1 MQNYFP
7 VKLMSQ
13 DTDSPKP
20 SFFGKK
26 FTWEPKIKT
35 FALVTVNGEFL
46 AAN

>member
-1 MQNYFP
+1 MQNYFA

-13 DTDSPKP
+13 ETDSPKP

-26 FTWEPKIKT
+26 FTWDAEIGKFIP
-35 FALVTVNGEFL
+35 VTVNSEFL